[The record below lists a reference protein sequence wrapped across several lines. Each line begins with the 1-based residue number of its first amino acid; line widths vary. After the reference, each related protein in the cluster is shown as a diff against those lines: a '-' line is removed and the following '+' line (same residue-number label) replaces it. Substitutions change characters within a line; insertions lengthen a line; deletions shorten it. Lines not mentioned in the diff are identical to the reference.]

1 MCIITTTVLVLRLKL
16 CHSNNLRDNI
26 LYVVLLVDSAS
37 VFRVYIVS
45 PSPWTYPSS
54 GCCSL
59 AVVAV
64 HLKLCCSLCC
74 SPEYLQNAF
83 FVLICKS
90 RRRISCNMPY
100 VIDSPRSIEL
110 ERSPWFRARLAQY
123 WIIRPNCQMEHL
135 PPLAL
140 DPCLIYDTDEGM
152 AAGSGTSLPPPW
164 SIRPT
169 STGPLSDLRY
179 MFRQTKEWRQ
189 AAEPAY
195 SPYQLQYMYGNGPVI
210 LNTVVMWYSPAI

>member
-1 MCIITTTVLVLRLKL
+1 MITYCTSYYWLIRLR
-16 CHSNNLRDNI
+16 
-26 LYVVLLVDSAS
+26 YFAS
-37 VFRVYIVS
+37 TPFHRHLEHTLAV
-45 PSPWTYPSS
+45 
-54 GCCSL
+54 G

-123 WIIRPNCQMEHL
+123 WIIRPDCQMEH
-135 PPLAL
+135 
-140 DPCLIYDTDEGM
+140 
-152 AAGSGTSLPPPW
+152 PPPW

-210 LNTVVMWYSPAI
+210 LNIIVMWYSPAIGTK

>member
-37 VFRVYIVS
+37 VFHVYTVS

-123 WIIRPNCQMEHL
+123 WIIRPDCQMEH
-135 PPLAL
+135 
-140 DPCLIYDTDEGM
+140 
-152 AAGSGTSLPPPW
+152 PPPW

-210 LNTVVMWYSPAI
+210 LNIVVMWYSPAIRTK

>member
-1 MCIITTTVLVLRLKL
+1 MITYCTSYYWLIRLR
-16 CHSNNLRDNI
+16 
-26 LYVVLLVDSAS
+26 YFAA
-37 VFRVYIVS
+37 YTVS

-64 HLKLCCSLCC
+64 YLKLCCSLCC

-83 FVLICKS
+83 FVLMCKS
-90 RRRISCNMPY
+90 RRRISCNMRY

-123 WIIRPNCQMEHL
+123 WIIRPDCQMEH
-135 PPLAL
+135 
-140 DPCLIYDTDEGM
+140 
-152 AAGSGTSLPPPW
+152 PPPW

-169 STGPLSDLRY
+169 SCSTCMGSWERTFHLKHCSYVIFTSNTDEIVKKKYCSYMSLSLPANIPLR
-179 MFRQTKEWRQ
+179 FCKH
-189 AAEPAY
+189 
-195 SPYQLQYMYGNGPVI
+195 QYMC
-210 LNTVVMWYSPAI
+210 